1 MGIQYKLTTTIIEDL
16 TMEIRPEQMAGPE
29 QSEIRA
35 TYLPAEW
42 ARQSG
47 VQLTWPHKETDW
59 APILKEVT
67 ECYVHMALE
76 ISLRE
81 RLIIVTP
88 EPESVERLL
97 GERLPQ
103 RALKKV
109 SLCRIDTNDTWA
121 RDHGFI
127 TLQTNMGHLLLDFQ
141 FNGWGR
147 KFPAELDNQI
157 CRRMMEQGVLN
168 GQYEDHLDFVLEGG
182 SIESDGQG
190 TILTTSQCLLAPNR
204 NQPLTKDE
212 IEERLKR
219 YLRAERILWLDHGY
233 LAGDDTDSHI
243 DTLARLCPGD
253 TIAYVQCQDE
263 DDEHYEELRRM
274 EEQIQTFRTLDNRPY
289 RLIPLPMAKAV
300 YEEVENEGDGKMRGQ
315 RLPATYANFLVIN
328 GAVLMPTYRDAE
340 RDELAR
346 RQLQLAFPRHEIV
359 PIDCRILIEQHG
371 SLHCCTMQFPQGVIK
386 E

>member
-16 TMEIRPEQMAGPE
+16 TMEFRPEQMAGPE

-35 TYLPAEW
+35 THLPAEW

-88 EPESVERLL
+88 EPETVERLL
-97 GERLPQ
+97 SERLPK
-103 RALKKV
+103 RALKNV

-127 TLQTNMGHLLLDFQ
+127 TVQTNMGHLLLDFQ

-219 YLRAERILWLDHGY
+219 YLRAERILWLDYGY

-328 GAVLMPTYRDAE
+328 GAVLMPTYRDTE

-371 SLHCCTMQFPQGVIK
+371 SLHCCTMQFPQGAIK
-386 E
+386 S

>member
-88 EPESVERLL
+88 EPETVERLL
-97 GERLPQ
+97 GERLPK
-103 RALKKV
+103 RALKNV

-157 CRRMMEQGVLN
+157 CRSMMEQGVLN

-274 EEQIQTFRTLDNRPY
+274 EEQIQTFRTLDGRPY

-371 SLHCCTMQFPQGVIK
+371 SLHCCTMQFPQGAIK
-386 E
+386 S